1 MECYNTHTITPV
13 VVSSEATTTSYAYGQ
28 KSPALHWYP
37 LRVYYPGPKKIL
49 RVKEFFD
56 KQGIENFLPMEWTI
70 TDNEKGKPHRKLVP
84 AVINL
89 IVIKAY
95 DNQLSEL
102 KKEHA
107 DELYNVD
114 YRRDRLHNGK
124 RSAPITVP
132 EREMRRFMDVVN
144 DHEDSLTYIA
154 PEVLEG
160 KKGRNVQIVGGQ
172 FKGAEGILM
181 RIDNNRHVVVQ
192 LQGLCSVK
200 LNHVPIANIRFTDDQ
215 G

>member
-1 MECYNTHTITPV
+1 MECYNIHTITPV
-13 VVSSEATTTSYAYGQ
+13 VVSSEATTTSCAHGQ
-28 KSPALHWYP
+28 KSLALHWYP
-37 LRVYYPGPKKIL
+37 LRIYYPGPKKIL

-84 AVINL
+84 AIINL

-95 DNQLSEL
+95 DNQLFEL

-124 RSAPITVP
+124 RSAPITVS

-172 FKGAEGILM
+172 FKGAEGMLM

-200 LNHVPIANIRFTDDQ
+200 LNHVPIANIRFTDNQ

>member
-13 VVSSEATTTSYAYGQ
+13 VVSSEATATPCVYGQ

-70 TDNEKGKPHRKLVP
+70 TINEKGRSHRKLVP
-84 AVINL
+84 AIINL

-95 DNQLSEL
+95 DNQLFEL
-102 KKEHA
+102 KKEYA

-114 YRRDRLHNGK
+114 YRRDRLHNGT
-124 RSAPITVP
+124 RSAPITVS

-154 PEVLEG
+154 PETLEG

-172 FKGAEGILM
+172 FKGAEGMLM

-200 LNHVPIANIRFTDDQ
+200 LNHVPIANIRFTDNQ